1 MQISEQH
8 GGRWILK
15 HNGHCYLVPA
25 DLGRKIRSGQCPA
38 ELSDVLESAGVRTS
52 RAVRLKVQ
60 LFSPILVRSISEKL
74 LCLVSNYRLACQLI
88 ISIALLML
96 PFAPTTKSITPM
108 PFLLFLFSAFW
119 HELGHAT
126 ALVYHGRRPGAIGAG
141 VLLIF
146 PVLWCDVTATALL
159 SRSQRVRVD
168 ISGMIFQLSI
178 AAIFHLLAMISQ
190 TPEFETAS
198 RLCIMAVLWNLI
210 PFLRTDSYWLLCDLL
225 KLNSLWKLPENATVS
240 IRWVVYAYRSG
251 KILFLTAVFGGLIW
265 NVVQFLR

>member
-8 GGRWILK
+8 GGKWILK

-25 DLGRKIRSGQCPA
+25 DLGRKIRSGQCPV
-38 ELSDVLESAGVRTS
+38 ELSEALESAGVRTS
-52 RAVRLKVQ
+52 RAVRLKIQ
-60 LFSPILVRSISEKL
+60 LLSPELVRLISEKL
-74 LCLVSNYRLACQLI
+74 ISLVSNYWLVFQLI
-88 ISIALLML
+88 LSVALLSL
-96 PFAPTTKSITPM
+96 PFAPTTNSITPM

-141 VLLIF
+141 LLLIF

-168 ISGMIFQLSI
+168 LCGMVFQLSV
-178 AAIFHLLAMISQ
+178 AAFFHLLAMISQ
-190 TPEFETAS
+190 APEFETAS

-225 KLNSLWKLPENATVS
+225 KLDSLWNLPENATVS
-240 IRWVVYAYRSG
+240 IRWVVYTYRIG
-251 KILFLTAVFGGLIW
+251 KILFLVTVFGGLIW
-265 NVVQFLR
+265 KIIQFLR

>member
-1 MQISEQH
+1 LQVSEQH
-8 GGRWILK
+8 GGKWILK

-25 DLGRKIRSGQCPA
+25 NLGRKIRSGQCPA
-38 ELSDVLESAGVRTS
+38 ELSDVLESAGVRTA

-60 LFSPILVRSISEKL
+60 LLCPILVQSISEKL
-74 LCLVSNYRLACQLI
+74 LSLVSNNGLIFQLLL
-88 ISIALLML
+88 STALLML
-96 PFAPTTKSITPM
+96 PFAPTTNSITPM

-141 VLLIF
+141 LLLIF

-159 SRSQRVRVD
+159 PRSQRVRVD
-168 ISGMIFQLSI
+168 LCGMIFQLSI
-178 AAIFHLLAMISQ
+178 AALLHLLAMISQ
-190 TPEFETAS
+190 TSEFETAS

-225 KLNSLWKLPENATVS
+225 KLDSLWKLPENATVS
-240 IRWVVYAYRSG
+240 ICWFVYTYRIG
-251 KILFLTAVFGGLIW
+251 KVLFLFSVFGGLIW
-265 NVVQFLR
+265 KIIQFLR

>member
-1 MQISEQH
+1 
-8 GGRWILK
+8 
-15 HNGHCYLVPA
+15 
-25 DLGRKIRSGQCPA
+25 
-38 ELSDVLESAGVRTS
+38 VLESAGTRTA

-60 LFSPILVRSISEKL
+60 LLSPLLVRLLSEKL
-74 LCLVSNYRLACQLI
+74 IKLTSSHGLAFQLVFA
-88 ISIALLML
+88 IALLLL
-96 PFAPTTKSITPM
+96 PFAPTTNSITPM

-126 ALVYHGRRPGAIGAG
+126 ALVYHGRCPGAIGAG

-168 ISGMIFQLSI
+168 LSGMIFQLSI
-178 AAIFHLLAMISQ
+178 AAMLHLLAMISQ

-225 KLNSLWKLPENATVS
+225 QLDSLWRLPENATVS
-240 IRWVVYAYRSG
+240 IRWFVYTYRIG
-251 KILFLTAVFGGLIW
+251 KVLFLAAVFVGVIW
-265 NVVQFLR
+265 KIIQFLR